1 MRVLISL
8 LLILAGLSAS
18 AQVQIKGT
26 VYDRSARYG
35 MSGVSVK
42 STSGAGTVT
51 DSLGHY
57 SIRLGLTDSLSFSY
71 QGKATEKFPVK
82 TIPANRPFEISMHV
96 DIKVLPT
103 VEVTQTRSNYHSDSL
118 AFRNEYRKVFDYSPE
133 YISSANGGVGFN
145 LDILFSIGK
154 IKRMEHFRKY
164 MEQYERDKYIDH
176 RFNKDLITKLTG
188 LKEPAVDT
196 FMLQYRPSYE
206 TLQGFRTDYDYYE
219 YIKYWGQA
227 FSQTWDQTH

>member
-1 MRVLISL
+1 MRL
-8 LLILAGLSAS
+8 LLFLILVLAGLSAT

-26 VYDRSARYG
+26 VYDRTARYG
-35 MSGVSVK
+35 MAGVSVM

-57 SIRLGLTDSLSFSY
+57 SIRLGMTDSLSFSY
-71 QGKATEKFPVK
+71 QGKATQKFPVK

-103 VEVTQTRSNYHSDSL
+103 VEVRQTISNYHTDSL
-118 AFRNEYRKVFDYSPE
+118 AFRNEYRKVFDYTPE
-133 YISSANGGVGFN
+133 YISSANGGVGLN
-145 LDILFSIGK
+145 IDALLSIRK
-154 IKRMEHFRKY
+154 IKRMEHFRQY
-164 MEQYERDKYIDH
+164 MEQYERDKYVDH
-176 RFNKDLITKLTG
+176 RFNKALITKLTG
-188 LKEPAVDT
+188 LQEPAVDT

-206 TLQGFRTDYDYYE
+206 TLMSFQTEYDYYE

-227 FSQTWDQTH
+227 FKESH